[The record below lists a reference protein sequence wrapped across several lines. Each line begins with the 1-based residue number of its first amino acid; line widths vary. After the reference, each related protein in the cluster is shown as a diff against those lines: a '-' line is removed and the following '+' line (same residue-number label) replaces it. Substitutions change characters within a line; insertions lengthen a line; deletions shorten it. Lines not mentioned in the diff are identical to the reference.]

1 MPLFVSY
8 ARPDR
13 PRVDSLVT
21 RLRQAGIEVWLD
33 SDLIGG
39 WPWWDKIL
47 GQIRDC
53 DAVVAAVS
61 RASIHSPACRSE
73 CEYAVKLRKPIL
85 PITLELVPSGLF
97 PREIARIQVIDY
109 TRPDEASAFKLA
121 TAIFGLP
128 KPAALP
134 NPLPPSPPMPPTRFG
149 DLNDRISAPSL
160 SLQDQLGILGMLEA
174 GLAPSSDPDDRQTA
188 AEMLD
193 EMARRQDLYEV
204 AARKLQALQAQARG
218 GGQQAGQRSAQDS
231 AWWSAAPPRT
241 ETPRTETPRTETP
254 RTQAPRTQA
263 PRTETPRK
271 QPPKKQ
277 PPSTPPRTAPRTAPP
292 QPQRYTSA
300 TGVKTHRGMAI
311 TSAILTFPL
320 VFLAPVGVAA
330 LIFSSRVKSS
340 LAAGDFAAA
349 RKASSRV
356 TIAFW
361 ISIAIWVI
369 LIIYSIGLANSNSN
383 TGSTGTAMISQSIRP
398 GEISGF

>member
-1 MPLFVSY
+1 
-8 ARPDR
+8 
-13 PRVDSLVT
+13 
-21 RLRQAGIEVWLD
+21 LD

-109 TRPDEASAFKLA
+109 TRPDEAAAFKLA

-128 KPAALP
+128 KRAALP
-134 NPLPPSPPMPPTRFG
+134 NPLPPPPAMPPTRFG
-149 DLNDRISAPSL
+149 DLSDRISAPSL

-218 GGQQAGQRSAQDS
+218 GGPQAGQRSAQDS

-241 ETPRTETPRTETP
+241 ETPRTETPRAQTP
-254 RTQAPRTQA
+254 RTEP
-263 PRTETPRK
+263 PRTETPKK

-277 PPSTPPRTAPRTAPP
+277 PPSTPPRTAPRTAPS
-292 QPQRYTSA
+292 QPQRDTSA
-300 TGVKTHRGMAI
+300 AGVKTHRGMAI

-320 VFLAPVGVAA
+320 IFLAPVGVAA
-330 LIFSSRVKSS
+330 LMYSSRVKSS
-340 LAAGDFAAA
+340 LAAGDIAAA

-361 ISIAIWVI
+361 ISIALWVI
-369 LIIYSIGLANSNSN
+369 LIIYSAGLANSNSN
-383 TGSTGTAMISQSIRP
+383 TRSNGTAMISHSIRP